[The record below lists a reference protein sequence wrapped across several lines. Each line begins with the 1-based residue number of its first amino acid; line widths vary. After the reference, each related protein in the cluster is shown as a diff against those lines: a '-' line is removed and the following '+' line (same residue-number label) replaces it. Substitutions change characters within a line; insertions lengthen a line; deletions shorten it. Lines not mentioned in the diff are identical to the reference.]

1 MRFLSLFLC
10 SSIALSPICAQ
21 SNSSVAAG
29 SALDGPL
36 HIHLVDGPG
45 PARPQTK
52 SSKGFVFQITDS
64 TGSPVT
70 GAAVALRLP
79 DDGPNGSFASGLRA
93 WVAYSDAAGIARFPV
108 IEWGAQSGQAQ
119 LKISAAKGSTHAA
132 LMIEQQLGDDKTSV
146 SVLVPAQEPPASV
159 APTATTQT
167 AAAEFAVPKPAL
179 PQTPPQVETRKP
191 GSVFQP
197 LADTAPADA
206 PAMNVAHTGV
216 SADSVT
222 TKPHTLMPNPPP
234 PSKESNSEPTVT
246 ITNSPTGAGGSE
258 SHKKMWLLVGL
269 GAGAGAAALLA
280 VLAAHSGGAGAAGSG
295 SNSGVTIGAPT
306 VTVSH

>member
-10 SSIALSPICAQ
+10 SLIALNPIWAQ
-21 SNSSVAAG
+21 TNSAAAAG
-29 SALDGPL
+29 SLDAPL
-36 HIHLVDGPG
+36 HVHLVEGPG
-45 PARPQTK
+45 PAPPQTK
-52 SSKGFVFQITDS
+52 SSKGFVFQVTDS
-64 TGSPVT
+64 AGSPVP

-79 DDGPNGSFASGLRA
+79 QDGPNGSFASGLRA
-93 WVAYSDAAGIARFPV
+93 WVAYSDDAGIARFPL

-119 LKISAAKGSTHAA
+119 LKITAAKGPAHSA
-132 LMIEQQLGDDKTSV
+132 LMIEQQVGDDKTSV
-146 SVLVPAQEPPASV
+146 SVSVPAPELTPV
-159 APTATTQT
+159 GPTAVTQ
-167 AAAEFAVPKPAL
+167 AAAELAVPKPAL
-179 PQTPPQVETRKP
+179 PQPPQVESRKP
-191 GSVFQP
+191 GTVFQP
-197 LADTAPADA
+197 LADTTPADA
-206 PAMNVAHTGV
+206 PAINIAHTGV
-216 SADSVT
+216 SSDPVVT
-222 TKPHTLMPNPPP
+222 KRHTLTPVPPP
-234 PSKESNSEPTVT
+234 TLKETNSEPTVT